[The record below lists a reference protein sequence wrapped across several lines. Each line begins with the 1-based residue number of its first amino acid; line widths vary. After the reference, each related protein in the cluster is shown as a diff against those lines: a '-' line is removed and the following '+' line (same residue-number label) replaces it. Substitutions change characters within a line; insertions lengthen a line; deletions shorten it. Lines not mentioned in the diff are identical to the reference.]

1 LSRLSAQVGDL
12 RHLGPASYY
21 RAAIAYIRG
30 DPVGLADAHEDM
42 ARTARATGQPF
53 WAWVESCLT
62 FGRHFLRADF
72 AAAQRVLAEAEE
84 IGRAFGPNR
93 ETDGPVGLQTFMI
106 RRETGRLD
114 QVRGLVSGEE
124 DPGTVWAPGL
134 LALYCELGLREPA
147 RRTLHFLVDR
157 DLGRLQISS
166 TWPAVMSFLC
176 DAAVWLDDVDV
187 AQQLHPLA
195 AEYAGLNLI
204 GGEFLA
210 VMGSA
215 DRQLGSLESLL
226 EIDTA
231 RDRFAAALEMDA
243 RMESPLHI
251 ASTLTATVTH
261 LRRAGESSSRAAE
274 LAERAKALC
283 AQHSLVRVR
292 RQLDAA
298 DQMPQS
304 ISTRTQETAARR
316 LTQPSGLTAR
326 EAEVLCLLGSGLS
339 NRRIARVL
347 VISENTAANHVRN
360 ILMKTG
366 AANRTQ
372 AAMYAAAHG
381 LLDPA
386 PISGGAGESTPH
398 GVQ

>member
-1 LSRLSAQVGDL
+1 MEPDEDPRLPVLRSRL
-12 RHLGPASYY
+12 R
-21 RAAIAYIRG
+21 
-30 DPVGLADAHEDM
+30 
-42 ARTARATGQPF
+42 
-53 WAWVESCLT
+53 ES
-62 FGRHFLRADF
+62 
-72 AAAQRVLAEAEE
+72 QE
-84 IGRAFGPNR
+84 
-93 ETDGPVGLQTFMI
+93 
-106 RRETGRLD
+106 
-114 QVRGLVSGEE
+114 
-124 DPGTVWAPGL
+124 
-134 LALYCELGLREPA
+134 
-147 RRTLHFLVDR
+147 
-157 DLGRLQISS
+157 
-166 TWPAVMSFLC
+166 
-176 DAAVWLDDVDV
+176 
-187 AQQLHPLA
+187 